1 LTAGALSPG
10 EAARPG
16 ESQELEA
23 TFLRIRAAGRARG
36 ASPLAERLD
45 LLERLEGALVA
56 HKNAMADAVARDF
69 GHRSRYETLLG
80 EVLEVVFAIR
90 HARAHLADWMAVQ
103 PREANAIFFPSS
115 AQVVFQ
121 PLGVIGVISPWNY
134 PLQLALS
141 PLVSALAAGN
151 RALIKP
157 SELTPRTAELLAE
170 ITSKAMPADHVA
182 VICGDSDVGEA
193 FSRLAFDHLLFTGS
207 TRVGKLVMRAAS
219 ENLVPVT
226 LELGGKCP
234 VIVGA
239 EAGVRTAAERI
250 MAGKTFNA
258 GQTCV
263 APDYALVPSAMKG
276 SFVDACR
283 HAVATLYPTFA
294 TNPDYT
300 AIVSDAHYSR
310 LQSLVEDAKSRGAET
325 IELNASGETLAAAQR
340 KLAPTLVLGATAGMR
355 CMTEEIFGPILP
367 IVTYVHLSEAIAYVN
382 DRERPLA
389 LYYFGHSDAA
399 IDRVL
404 AETTSGGVTVNETL
418 LHQVQDDLPFGG
430 VGKSGMGHYHGR
442 DGFEAFSTKKAVFR
456 QSAFSATGLFK
467 PPYGWATR
475 ALLRL
480 LVGK

>member
-1 LTAGALSPG
+1 
-10 EAARPG
+10 
-16 ESQELEA
+16 
-23 TFLRIRAAGRARG
+23 
-36 ASPLAERLD
+36 
-45 LLERLEGALVA
+45 
-56 HKNAMADAVARDF
+56 MADAVARDF

-103 PREANAIFFPSS
+103 PREANALFFPST

-121 PLGVIGVISPWNY
+121 PLGVIGIISPWNY

-151 RALIKP
+151 RALIKA
-157 SELTPRTAELLAE
+157 SELTPRTADVLAE
-170 ITSKAMPADHVA
+170 IASKAMPADHVA
-182 VICGDSDVGEA
+182 VICGDSEVGEA
-193 FSRLAFDHLLFTGS
+193 FSRLAFDHLLFSGS
-207 TRVGKLVMRAAS
+207 ARVGKLVMRAAS

-234 VIVGA
+234 VIVGV
-239 EAGVRTAAERI
+239 EASVRTAAERV
-250 MAGKTFNA
+250 MAGKTFSA

-263 APDYALVPSAMKG
+263 APDYALVPSSMKG
-276 SFVDACR
+276 AFVDACR

-300 AIVSDAHYSR
+300 AIVSDAHYQR
-310 LQSLVEDAKSRGAET
+310 LQSLVEDARSRGAEI
-325 IELNASGETLAAAQR
+325 IELSASGEALAAPQR
-340 KLAPTLVLGATAGMR
+340 KLPPTLVLGATAGMR

-367 IVTYVHLSEAIAYVN
+367 VVTYEHLSEAIAYVN

-389 LYYFGHSDAA
+389 LYYFGRSEVA

-404 AETTSGGVTVNETL
+404 SETTSGGVTVNETL
-418 LHQVQDDLPFGG
+418 LHLLQDDLPFGG
-430 VGKSGMGHYHGR
+430 IGKSGMGHYHGR
-442 DGFEAFSTKKAVFR
+442 DGFEALSKKKPVFR

-475 ALLRL
+475 TLLRL
-480 LVGK
+480 LVGE